1 MRRFKYVGD
10 VKLIMILKEALREVV
25 LSQKKLFNNQ
35 DIGVE
40 RNVIA
45 SIDTKLH
52 HAFIISGIRRC
63 GKSTLMLQLSK
74 KIKSFNYLNFEDTR
88 LTGFEAADFEKL
100 DEIYKEEYGEAEFYL
115 FDEIQNISNWEVFVR
130 SRLDRNKKFIITGS
144 NASLLS
150 KELGTK
156 LTGRHINVELL
167 PFNFKEFE
175 SFKKQK
181 NGIKAFEIYFNEGG
195 FPEYLKYQNKDI
207 LRELFIDVIQRDI
220 VARYNI
226 REAKILKEMALYLLS
241 NVGKEFSFNSLKK
254 IFSLGSINT
263 ISSFISYLEDS
274 YMIFTVSQFNYSLKK
289 QIVNPKKVYAIDNG
303 FCSAN
308 SLSFSED
315 SGRMLE
321 NIAYL
326 AMRKSN
332 NQIFY
337 FKSKNNNECDF
348 IIKESL
354 KVKMAIQV
362 CYKLDDNN
370 MERELNGL
378 IEALNQ
384 FDLKEGLVLTY
395 DQEDDLIKE
404 NKKIR
409 ILPLWKWQI

>member
-1 MRRFKYVGD
+1 MRRYKYIGVIN
-10 VKLIMILKEALREVV
+10 LIMILKEELREVI
-25 LSQKKLFNNQ
+25 LSQRTLFNNQ

-40 RNVIA
+40 RNVIVN
-45 SIDTKLH
+45 INTKLP
-52 HAFIISGIRRC
+52 HALIISGIRRC
-63 GKSTLMLQLSK
+63 GKSTLMRQLSK

-88 LTGFEAADFEKL
+88 LTGFEVADFEKL
-100 DEIYKEEYGEAEFYL
+100 DEIYKEEFGEVEFYL
-115 FDEIQNISNWEVFVR
+115 FDEIQNIPNWEIFVR
-130 SRLDRNKKFIITGS
+130 SRLDRDKKFIITGS

-150 KELGTK
+150 KELGTR

-175 SFKKQK
+175 SFKMQK
-181 NGIKAFEIYFNEGG
+181 DGIKAFEIYFNEGG

-207 LRELFIDVIQRDI
+207 LRELFIDIIQRDI

-226 REAKILKEMALYLLS
+226 REAKILKELALYLLS
-241 NVGKEFSFNSLKK
+241 NVGKEFSFNNLKN
-254 IFSLGSINT
+254 IFSLGSVNT
-263 ISSFISYLEDS
+263 VSSFISYLEDS
-274 YMIFTVSQFNYSLKK
+274 YMIFTVPQFNYSLKK

-315 SGRMLE
+315 KGRMLE

-326 AMRKSN
+326 AIRKNN

-348 IIKESL
+348 IIKESS

-362 CYKLDDNN
+362 CYKLDENN
-370 MERELNGL
+370 IERELKGL

-395 DQEDDLIKE
+395 NQEDDLIKE

-409 ILPLWKWQI
+409 ILPLWKWYI